1 MNNEQKALVQQSFEI
16 VLTIEEAA
24 AGLFYGRLFELDPSL
39 RPMFKGDMK
48 AQGKKLMATLKVA
61 VVGLNRLDQLLPA
74 IQALG
79 RRHVGYGVTDAHY
92 DTVAAALLWT
102 LEKGLGDV
110 FTPECRQA
118 WIEVYTIL
126 ATVMKEAAARLTV
139 AEHHL
144 PMAQR
149 GHAPMSQ
156 RMPVSQKMP
165 ASTLPMSK
173 RSPI

>member
-1 MNNEQKALVQQSFEI
+1 MNNEQKALVQQSFAI

-24 AGLFYGRLFELDPSL
+24 AALFYGRLFELDPSL
-39 RPMFKGDMK
+39 QPMFKGDMK
-48 AQGKKLMATLKVA
+48 AQGKKLMATLKFAVA
-61 VVGLNRLDQLLPA
+61 GISRLDQLLPA
-74 IQALG
+74 VQALG
-79 RRHVGYGVTDAHY
+79 RRHADYGVTDAHY
-92 DTVAAALLWT
+92 DTVASALLWT

-126 ATVMKEAAARLTV
+126 ATVMKDAAARITV
-139 AEHHL
+139 AHHPL
-144 PMAQR
+144 PMGQR
-149 GHAPMSQ
+149 GLLPMSQ